1 MTSTKGKYM
10 YRANFPLLHGISI
23 KLSGL
28 STDGLPGTDTE
39 ATTAVDDPLEKAEA
53 KKETGQAAQ
62 EGLKGEE
69 ALDAA
74 IGDDGEGD
82 VDPEVT
88 SGADDALEKAEAK
101 KESSA

>member
-1 MTSTKGKYM
+1 MNTNS
-10 YRANFPLLHGISI
+10 S
-23 KLSGL
+23 
-28 STDGLPGTDTE
+28 PGTDTE

-62 EGLKGEE
+62 EDLKGEE

-74 IGDDGEGD
+74 IGDDGKGEI
-82 VDPEVT
+82 DPEVT
-88 SGADDALEKAEAK
+88 SGADDALEKAEAT